1 MNNQPPTP
9 KFNRRRMLQLSG
21 LSTVGLLL
29 NGCQSSEIN
38 RLGTQVGGVFEPL
51 NQSVNELMFKKQSP
65 VKEFSK
71 SSIDPLEK
79 LLINSFGE
87 TPTIDPT
94 KFQLKIDGDVNR
106 SVTLSLAD
114 LQKLPYTSMIIQHIC
129 VEGWAAIVHWG
140 GVRISDLVKLV
151 QPKNTARYVYFYSA
165 DGYYNSWDLA
175 SAMHPQTLLAYN
187 RNDEPI
193 AIDNGAPLRLA
204 SPIKLGYKQ
213 SKWVTRVSFLS
224 ELPKKKGY
232 WEDEG
237 YEWFA
242 GL

>member
-1 MNNQPPTP
+1 MTLNSH
-9 KFNRRRMLQLSG
+9 FSRRQMLRLSG

-29 NGCQSSEIN
+29 NSC
-38 RLGTQVGGVFEPL
+38 GTSLYAKQVGDASEPL
-51 NQSVNELMFKKQSP
+51 NQRVNELMFKARSP

-71 SSIDPLEK
+71 SAIDPLEK
-79 LLINSFGE
+79 LLINTFGE
-87 TPTIDPT
+87 TPKLDPAAF
-94 KFQLKIDGDVNR
+94 KLSIDGDVNQGII
-106 SVTLSLAD
+106 LSLAD
-114 LQKLPYTSMIIQHIC
+114 LQKLPYTSMVIQHIC
-129 VEGWAAIVHWG
+129 VEGWSAIVHWG
-140 GVRISDLVKLV
+140 GVRISDLVTLV
-151 QPKNTARYVYFYSA
+151 QPKKTVRYVYFYSA
-165 DGYYNSWDLA
+165 DRYYNSWDLA
-175 SAMHPQTLLAYN
+175 SALHPQTLWAYR

-204 SPIKLGYKQ
+204 SPIKLGYKK

-237 YEWFA
+237 YEWFG

>member
-1 MNNQPPTP
+1 MNSQPP
-9 KFNRRRMLQLSG
+9 KFNRRRMLQFSG
-21 LSTVGLLL
+21 LSTIGLLL
-29 NGCQSSEIN
+29 NGCQSPTVN
-38 RLGTQVGGVFEPL
+38 TVGTQLGNLFDPL
-51 NQSVNELMFKKQSP
+51 NQSLNERMFKAQTP
-65 VKEFSK
+65 VKEYPK
-71 SSIDPLEK
+71 SAIDPLEK

-87 TPTIDPT
+87 TPKIDPA
-94 KFQLKIDGDVNR
+94 KFQLTIDGEVNQ

-114 LQKLPYTSMIIQHIC
+114 LQTLPYTSMIIQHVC

-140 GVRISDLVKLV
+140 GVRISDLVALV
-151 QPKNTARYVYFYSA
+151 QPKQTVRYVYFYSA
-165 DGYYNSWDLA
+165 DGYYNSWDLR
-175 SAMHPQTLLAYN
+175 SAMHPQTLLAYS

-193 AIDNGAPLRLA
+193 AVDNGAPLRLA

-213 SKWVTRVSFLS
+213 SKWVTRVSFLN

-232 WEDEG
+232 WEDDG

>member
-1 MNNQPPTP
+1 MNHQPPTP
-9 KFNRRRMLQLSG
+9 KFNRRRMIQLSG
-21 LSTVGLLL
+21 LSTIGLLL
-29 NGCQSSEIN
+29 NGCQSSALDTFGTK
-38 RLGTQVGGVFEPL
+38 LGGAFDPL
-51 NQSVNELMFKKQSP
+51 NQRVNELMFKAQTP
-65 VKEFSK
+65 VKEYSK
-71 SSIDPLEK
+71 SAIDPFDN

-87 TPTIDPT
+87 TPKIDPA
-94 KFQLKIDGDVNR
+94 KFQLTIDGDVNQ

-114 LQKLPYTSMIIQHIC
+114 LQKLPYTSMIIQHVC

-151 QPKNTARYVYFYSA
+151 QPKKTVRYAYFYSA
-165 DGYYNSWDLA
+165 DGYYDSWDLA
-175 SAMHPQTLLAYN
+175 SAMHPQTLLAYS

-224 ELPKKKGY
+224 ELPKKTGY
-232 WEDEG
+232 WEDQG
-237 YEWFA
+237 YEWFG